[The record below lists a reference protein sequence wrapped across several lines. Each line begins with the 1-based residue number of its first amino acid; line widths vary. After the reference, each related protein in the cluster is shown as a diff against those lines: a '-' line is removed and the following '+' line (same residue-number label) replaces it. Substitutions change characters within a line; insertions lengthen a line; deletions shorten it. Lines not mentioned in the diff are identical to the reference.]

1 MGEISIKVSEDQNT
15 ITLDD
20 GTVLVAKD
28 TYKGMGGCNGCINQ
42 YENMSNCSGMPCV
55 DRKDGKNKIFIKE
68 PAND

>member
-20 GTVLVAKD
+20 GAVFVAVD
-28 TYKGMGGCNGCINQ
+28 AIHEDDCKGCDIPGTGACHIT
-42 YENMSNCSGMPCV
+42 PCTSYY
-55 DRKDGKNKIFIKE
+55 RKDSKTKIFIKE